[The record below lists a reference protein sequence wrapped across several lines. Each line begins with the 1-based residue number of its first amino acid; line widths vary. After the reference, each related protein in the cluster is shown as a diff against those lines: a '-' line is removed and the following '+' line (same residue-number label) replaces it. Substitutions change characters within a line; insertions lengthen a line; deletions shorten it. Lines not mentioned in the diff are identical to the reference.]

1 MDKCQIIEAIKKEKL
16 ISVIRYKDQ
25 EKIKKIVD
33 SIVAGGINLIE
44 ITMTVQNAIDII
56 KKLAIKY
63 KDSNVIIGAGTVVE
77 SQIAQDAIDAGA
89 MFIVSPV
96 LNKDIIKIC
105 NEHNILVVPGIAT
118 PTEAYEAL
126 KSGAAVLKLFPSNAF
141 DPSIIKTYKGPFPN
155 IKLMPTGGINLDN
168 INEWIDNGAIAVG
181 IGGELL
187 KEFNGENFEDITN
200 TVKLFK
206 EKIVKENQI
215 YEN

>member
-126 KSGAAVLKLFPSNAF
+126 KSGADVLKLFPSNAF